1 MKLYFGCV
9 SQFIGTEGENEK
21 HSTGFT
27 LSSCLPLPV
36 SIDAKVL
43 NDFVCAF
50 FSYVHR
56 GLIERKAAGVAAAAN
71 TYWKLDIVSVVLGS
85 YERRILITSAHV
97 IWHIQNS
104 RAAGS

>member
-1 MKLYFGCV
+1 MFWLHFT
-9 SQFIGTEGENEK
+9 TEGENEY
-21 HSTGFT
+21 STGFT
-27 LSSCLPLPV
+27 LTSCLTLPV

-43 NDFVCAF
+43 TDFVRAF
-50 FSYVHR
+50 FSSVHR
-56 GLIERKAAGVAAAAN
+56 GLIERKTAGAAAAN

>member
-1 MKLYFGCV
+1 MN
-9 SQFIGTEGENEK
+9 SA
-21 HSTGFT
+21 GFT
-27 LSSCLPLPV
+27 LSSYLTLSV
-36 SIDAKVL
+36 SVHAKAL
-43 NDFVCAF
+43 NNFAF

-56 GLIERKAAGVAAAAN
+56 GLIERKAAAAAAN